1 MAFDNIELKLDG
13 LVAVLMLDRPDQ
25 MNPLD
30 WATVKELAA
39 AFGQLEADATARV
52 VLISGRGKAFS
63 AGGDLKAYMELYRK
77 PAEFRAFLDDFRR
90 LNSAIESSSMVVIAA
105 VNGFCVAGGLELM
118 LACDLALAADH
129 ARIGDG
135 HLNYG
140 QLPGAGGSQRLPRAI
155 GPARARDLIYSG
167 RLVGGA
173 EAERIGLVA
182 RSVPGAEL
190 MQAAREL
197 ADELLQKSPLGLAQ
211 AKALLACSREMDF
224 SAAIQIESELVHRY
238 ATTSHDAMEGLAA
251 FAEKRKPEFTGN

>member
-140 QLPGAGGSQRLPRAI
+140 QLPGAGAPSACP
-155 GPARARDLIYSG
+155 GPSVRRARATSFT
-167 RLVGGA
+167 
-173 EAERIGLVA
+173 VA
-182 RSVPGAEL
+182 AWWAG
-190 MQAAREL
+190 
-197 ADELLQKSPLGLAQ
+197 
-211 AKALLACSREMDF
+211 
-224 SAAIQIESELVHRY
+224 
-238 ATTSHDAMEGLAA
+238 
-251 FAEKRKPEFTGN
+251 RKPSVSAWWPAQCRAPN